1 MLPTVMLCYLH
12 NGVASNI
19 LSNASILV
27 DNRQQLCEVSTEGH
41 RCEIVMSEN
50 EPQHWHIAVTVH
62 GKTTSISVGDA
73 SQRVKW
79 LAHVAI
85 SKWDAEDAQGWKLLG
100 IPISVWHGKREIDMG
115 LIIRDVLQD
124 GDEVTISSSLLPFD
138 RK

>member
-1 MLPTVMLCYLH
+1 
-12 NGVASNI
+12 
-19 LSNASILV
+19 
-27 DNRQQLCEVSTEGH
+27 
-41 RCEIVMSEN
+41 MSDN
-50 EPQHWHIAVTVH
+50 EPQHWHVTVTVH

-85 SKWDAEDAQGWKLLG
+85 SKWDSENAQGWKILG
-100 IPISVWHGKREIDMG
+100 TPISVWHGKREIDMG
-115 LIIRDVLQD
+115 SIIRDVLQD